1 MDKTKLDKDR
11 AYTPE
16 EQASRR
22 APSLRASGVT
32 PELVSKRRKIIK
44 EMQKASRRRP
54 GIPLEEIL
62 RMREEG
68 RL

>member
-1 MDKTKLDKDR
+1 MNKTKLDKDR
-11 AYTPE
+11 TYTPE

-22 APSLRASGVT
+22 APPLRESGVT
-32 PELVSKRRKIIK
+32 PELVSKRRRIIK
-44 EMQKASRRRP
+44 EMQKSSRRRP